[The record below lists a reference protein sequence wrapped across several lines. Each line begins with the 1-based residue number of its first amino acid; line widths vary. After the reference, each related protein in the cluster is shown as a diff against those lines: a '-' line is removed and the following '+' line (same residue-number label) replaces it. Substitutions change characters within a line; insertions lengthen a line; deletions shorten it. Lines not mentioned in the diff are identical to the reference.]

1 MRYTRENPGPGTRFG
16 AIPEARRCQKVNRL
30 GQPCGNVALRGCSSC
45 QMHGGWDEARKL
57 GRPCP
62 PHLLA
67 GNERKKAVRLEIKRL
82 GAEELWTLEAFRRGS
97 ARVREGLL
105 QAWVASRLEE
115 DPGMLR
121 RAVRAAEEEQ
131 REWMQVGFEG

>member
-1 MRYTRENPGPGTRFG
+1 MRFSSEYVLEGVRFG
-16 AIPEARRCQKVNRL
+16 RIPEARRCQKMNRL
-30 GQPCGNVALRGCSSC
+30 GTRCGNVALVGCRSC

-121 RAVRAAEEEQ
+121 RAVRAAEQEQ
-131 REWMQVGFEG
+131 REWMPDGFEG